1 MPQST
6 IARAV
11 LVFSIGLAVMVTGTL
26 AWQWSRT
33 SQQGVA
39 TSGGT
44 TATGTALIGGPFE
57 LLDQNGELRRES
69 DFAGRHMLIYF
80 GFTYCPDICPSS
92 LSLMTQALDILEE
105 RAPEKAGTIA
115 PIFITVDPERDT
127 VEAMKSYAAHF
138 HPDMVALT
146 GSEEQVAKAAKA
158 YRVYYAKVEDE
169 AAGDYL
175 MDHSSFIYLMGPDG
189 GYVSHFAHNATPDS
203 IAEGLERYV
212 GS

>member
-1 MPQST
+1 MTSR
-6 IARAV
+6 RA
-11 LVFSIGLAVMVTGTL
+11 LVVFLAGTAILLLGLA
-26 AWQWSRT
+26 AWLGRDMIAPSAT
-33 SQQGVA
+33 SFGSA
-39 TSGGT
+39 TSGS
-44 TATGTALIGGPFE
+44 GTALIGGPFE
-57 LLDQNGELRRES
+57 LVDQSGATRTEA
-69 DFAGRHMLIYF
+69 DFKGRYMLIYF
-80 GFTYCPDICPSS
+80 GYTFCPDICPTS
-92 LSLMTQALDILEE
+92 LLSMTRALESLEE
-105 RAPEKAGTIA
+105 SAPATAEQIV

-169 AAGDYL
+169 AASDYL

-203 IAEGLERYV
+203 IAESLERYV